1 MAGLSPAVST
11 PETSMRTRIAALA
24 FTLLVLSAATGQE
37 NTNLSYAAIS
47 ARYPA
52 VKMSDAELAKNRA
65 EGECLAGVKALG
77 SLPMD
82 QFQPNIEWLNIRTQA
97 MLALARPCEVLV
109 MLEAA
114 HDALAT
120 SNAPRLRK

>member
-1 MAGLSPAVST
+1 
-11 PETSMRTRIAALA
+11 MRTKVAALVL
-24 FTLLVLSAATGQE
+24 TLLVSASTVGQE
-37 NTNLSYAAIS
+37 NPSLSYAAII
-47 ARYPA
+47 ARHPS
-52 VKMSDAELAKNRA
+52 VKISDTDLARLRA

-97 MLALARPCEVLV
+97 MLALNRPCEVLV

-114 HDALAT
+114 HDALDT
-120 SNAPRLRK
+120 SNAPKHRQ

>member
-1 MAGLSPAVST
+1 
-11 PETSMRTRIAALA
+11 MRTKIVALA
-24 FTLLVLSAATGQE
+24 LGLLVLPAAFGQDDPS
-37 NTNLSYAAIS
+37 LSYAAII
-47 ARYPA
+47 ARHPS
-52 VKMSDAELAKNRA
+52 VKLSDADLARLRA

-97 MLALARPCEVLV
+97 MLALNRPCEVLV

-114 HDALAT
+114 HDALET
-120 SNAPRLRK
+120 TNAPKFRQR

>member
-1 MAGLSPAVST
+1 
-11 PETSMRTRIAALA
+11 MRTRVAAVAL
-24 FTLLVLSAATGQE
+24 TLLASASTVGQE
-37 NTNLSYAAIS
+37 NSSLSYAAII
-47 ARYPA
+47 ARHPS
-52 VKMSDAELAKNRA
+52 VKISDTDLARLRA

-97 MLALARPCEVLV
+97 MLALNRPCEVLV

-114 HDALAT
+114 HDALDT
-120 SNAPRLRK
+120 SNAPKHRQ

>member
-1 MAGLSPAVST
+1 
-11 PETSMRTRIAALA
+11 MRTTVAA
-24 FTLLVLSAATGQE
+24 FTLSLLAFPAAFGQE
-37 NTNLSYAAIS
+37 NPSLSYAAIS
-47 ARYPA
+47 ARHPS
-52 VKMSDAELAKNRA
+52 VKISDADLARLKA

-97 MLALARPCEVLV
+97 MLALNRPCEVLV

-114 HDALAT
+114 HDALGT
-120 SNAPRLRK
+120 SNAPKLRAD

>member
-1 MAGLSPAVST
+1 
-11 PETSMRTRIAALA
+11 MRTKIVAIALSVLVLTAALA
-24 FTLLVLSAATGQE
+24 QE
-37 NTNLSYAAIS
+37 NPTLSYAAIS
-47 ARYPA
+47 ARHPS
-52 VKMSDAELAKNRA
+52 VKIDEANIARLKA

-97 MLALARPCEVLV
+97 MLALNRPCEVLV

-114 HDALAT
+114 HDALGT
-120 SNAPRLRK
+120 SNAPKFRQ

>member
-1 MAGLSPAVST
+1 
-11 PETSMRTRIAALA
+11 MRTRVAAVAL
-24 FTLLVLSAATGQE
+24 TLLASSSTVGQE
-37 NTNLSYAAIS
+37 NPSLSYAAII
-47 ARYPA
+47 ARHPS
-52 VKMSDAELAKNRA
+52 VKISDTDLARLRA

-97 MLALARPCEVLV
+97 MLALNRPCEVLV

-114 HDALAT
+114 HDALDT
-120 SNAPRLRK
+120 SNAPKHRQ

>member
-1 MAGLSPAVST
+1 
-11 PETSMRTRIAALA
+11 MRTRTAAIVLS
-24 FTLLVLSAATGQE
+24 LLVSSSAFGQE
-37 NTNLSYAAIS
+37 DLSFSAIS
-47 ARYPA
+47 RRHA
-52 VKMSDAELAKNRA
+52 VIRMNDTELARMRA
-65 EGECLAGVKALG
+65 EGECLAGIKALG

-97 MLALARPCEVLV
+97 MLAFARPCEVLV

-120 SNAPRLRK
+120 SNAPRLNK

>member
-1 MAGLSPAVST
+1 
-11 PETSMRTRIAALA
+11 MRTAIAAITAITLSLLA
-24 FTLLVLSAATGQE
+24 SASAFAE
-37 NTNLSYAAIS
+37 DDLSYAAIS
-47 ARYPA
+47 ARHPV
-52 VKMSDAELAKNRA
+52 VKMSEAELAKMKA
-65 EGECLAGVKALG
+65 EGECLAGIKAIG

-97 MLALARPCEVLV
+97 MLALAKPCEVLV

-120 SNAPRLRK
+120 SNAPSHRR

>member
-1 MAGLSPAVST
+1 
-11 PETSMRTRIAALA
+11 MRTKIVAIASSVLVVAAAL
-24 FTLLVLSAATGQE
+24 GQE
-37 NTNLSYAAIS
+37 NPSLSYAAIT
-47 ARYPA
+47 ARHPNVRISEA
-52 VKMSDAELAKNRA
+52 DLSRLKA

-97 MLALARPCEVLV
+97 MLALNRPCEVLV

-114 HDALAT
+114 HDALET
-120 SNAPRLRK
+120 TNAPKYRQQ

>member
-1 MAGLSPAVST
+1 
-11 PETSMRTRIAALA
+11 MRTRIAVVTL
-24 FTLLVLSAATGQE
+24 TLLVSASTVGQE
-37 NTNLSYAAIS
+37 NPSLSYAAII
-47 ARYPA
+47 ARHPG
-52 VKMSDAELAKNRA
+52 VRVSDADLSRLKA

-97 MLALARPCEVLV
+97 MLALNRPCEVLV

-114 HDALAT
+114 HDALET
-120 SNAPRLRK
+120 SNAPKFRQ

>member
-1 MAGLSPAVST
+1 
-11 PETSMRTRIAALA
+11 MRTRIAAL
-24 FTLLVLSAATGQE
+24 TLTSLVSASTVGQE
-37 NTNLSYAAIS
+37 NPSLSYAAIV
-47 ARYPA
+47 ARHPS
-52 VKMSDAELAKNRA
+52 VKISDTDLTRLKA

-97 MLALARPCEVLV
+97 MLALNRPCEVLV

-114 HDALAT
+114 HDALDT
-120 SNAPRLRK
+120 SNAPKNRK

>member
-1 MAGLSPAVST
+1 
-11 PETSMRTRIAALA
+11 
-24 FTLLVLSAATGQE
+24 
-37 NTNLSYAAIS
+37 
-47 ARYPA
+47 
-52 VKMSDAELAKNRA
+52 MSDAELARIRA

-77 SLPMD
+77 SLPKNE
-82 QFQPNIEWLNIRTQA
+82 FQPNIEWLNVRTQA

-120 SNAPRLRK
+120 SNAPGLKN

>member
-1 MAGLSPAVST
+1 
-11 PETSMRTRIAALA
+11 MRTRVAAIVL
-24 FTLLVLSAATGQE
+24 TLLVSASTAGQE
-37 NTNLSYAAIS
+37 NPSLSYAAII
-47 ARYPA
+47 ARHPS
-52 VKMSDAELAKNRA
+52 VKISDTDLARLRA

-97 MLALARPCEVLV
+97 MLALNRPCEVLV

-114 HDALAT
+114 HDALDT
-120 SNAPRLRK
+120 SNAPKHRQ

>member
-1 MAGLSPAVST
+1 M
-11 PETSMRTRIAALA
+11 RIAIATVALS
-24 FTLLVLSAATGQE
+24 LLVSASTFAE
-37 NTNLSYAAIS
+37 DDLSYAAIS
-47 ARYPA
+47 ARHPV
-52 VKMSDAELAKNRA
+52 VKMSDAELSKMKA
-65 EGECLAGVKALG
+65 EGECLAGIKAIG

-114 HDALAT
+114 HEALAT
-120 SNAPRLRK
+120 SNAPSHKR

>member
-1 MAGLSPAVST
+1 
-11 PETSMRTRIAALA
+11 MRTRVAAVALA
-24 FTLLVLSAATGQE
+24 LLASSSTVGQE
-37 NTNLSYAAIS
+37 NPSLSYAAII
-47 ARYPA
+47 ARHPS
-52 VKMSDAELAKNRA
+52 VKISDADLSRLKA

-97 MLALARPCEVLV
+97 MLALNRPCEVLV

-114 HDALAT
+114 HDALDT
-120 SNAPRLRK
+120 SNAPKHRQ

>member
-1 MAGLSPAVST
+1 
-11 PETSMRTRIAALA
+11 MRTRVAAVVL
-24 FTLLVLSAATGQE
+24 TLLVSASTVGQE
-37 NTNLSYAAIS
+37 NPSLSYAAII
-47 ARYPA
+47 ARHRS
-52 VKMSDAELAKNRA
+52 VKISDADLARLKA

-97 MLALARPCEVLV
+97 MLALNRPCEVLV

-114 HDALAT
+114 HDALDT
-120 SNAPRLRK
+120 SNAPKHRQ

>member
-1 MAGLSPAVST
+1 
-11 PETSMRTRIAALA
+11 MRTRVAAITL
-24 FTLLVLSAATGQE
+24 TLLLSASTVGQE
-37 NTNLSYAAIS
+37 NPSLSYAAII
-47 ARYPA
+47 ARHPS
-52 VKMSDAELAKNRA
+52 VKLSEADLARLRA

-97 MLALARPCEVLV
+97 MLALNRPCEVLV

-114 HDALAT
+114 HDALDT
-120 SNAPRLRK
+120 TNAPKHRQQ

>member
-1 MAGLSPAVST
+1 MRRKIVAIALSVLVFPA
-11 PETSMRTRIAALA
+11 A
-24 FTLLVLSAATGQE
+24 FGQDDPS
-37 NTNLSYAAIS
+37 LSYAAII
-47 ARYPA
+47 ARHPS
-52 VKMSDAELAKNRA
+52 VKISEADIARLRA

-97 MLALARPCEVLV
+97 MLALAPPCNVLA

-114 HDALAT
+114 HDALET
-120 SNAPRLRK
+120 SNAPKFRQ

>member
-1 MAGLSPAVST
+1 
-11 PETSMRTRIAALA
+11 MRTTIAAIALS
-24 FTLLVLSAATGQE
+24 LLVSASALGQE
-37 NTNLSYAAIS
+37 NLSYAAIS
-47 ARYPA
+47 QRHA
-52 VKMSDAELAKNRA
+52 VVRMTDAELARMRA
-65 EGECLAGVKALG
+65 EGECLAGIKTLNA
-77 SLPMD
+77 LPMD

-120 SNAPRLRK
+120 SNAPGIKN

>member
-1 MAGLSPAVST
+1 
-11 PETSMRTRIAALA
+11 MRTRIAAISLI
-24 FTLLVLSAATGQE
+24 LLCCSSAIGQE
-37 NTNLSYAAIS
+37 NVNLSYAAIS
-47 ARYPA
+47 ARYPV
-52 VKMSDAELAKNRA
+52 VKMSEAELARIRA

-120 SNAPRLRK
+120 SNAPGLKN

>member
-1 MAGLSPAVST
+1 
-11 PETSMRTRIAALA
+11 MRTSIAAISLI
-24 FTLLVLSAATGQE
+24 LLVCAGAVGQE
-37 NTNLSYAAIS
+37 NLNLSYAAIS

-52 VKMSDAELAKNRA
+52 VKMSDAELAKVRA

-97 MLALARPCEVLV
+97 MLGLARPCEVLV

-120 SNAPRLRK
+120 SNAPSLRN

>member
-1 MAGLSPAVST
+1 
-11 PETSMRTRIAALA
+11 MRTRIAAIVLGVLA
-24 FTLLVLSAATGQE
+24 VSTPLAQE
-37 NTNLSYAAIS
+37 DPSLSYAAIS
-47 ARYPA
+47 SRHSSVRISESEIAR
-52 VKMSDAELAKNRA
+52 LRA

-82 QFQPNIEWLNIRTQA
+82 DFQPNIEWLNIRTQA

-120 SNAPRLRK
+120 SNAPRFRQ

>member
-1 MAGLSPAVST
+1 
-11 PETSMRTRIAALA
+11 MRATLAAITL
-24 FTLLVLSAATGQE
+24 TLLVSSTTLGQE
-37 NTNLSYAAIS
+37 NPSLSFAAIS
-47 ARYPA
+47 ARHA
-52 VKMSDAELAKNRA
+52 SVRINDTDLARLKA

-97 MLALARPCEVLV
+97 MLALNRPCEVLV

-114 HDALAT
+114 HDALGT
-120 SNAPRLRK
+120 SNAPKLRAP

>member
-1 MAGLSPAVST
+1 
-11 PETSMRTRIAALA
+11 MRTTVAAITLA
-24 FTLLVLSAATGQE
+24 LLVSASTSSQE
-37 NTNLSYAAIS
+37 NPSLSYAAIS
-47 ARYPA
+47 ARHA
-52 VKMSDAELAKNRA
+52 SVKINETDLSRLRA

-97 MLALARPCEVLV
+97 MLALNRPCEVLV

-114 HDALAT
+114 HDALDT
-120 SNAPRLRK
+120 SNAPKNRR

>member
-1 MAGLSPAVST
+1 
-11 PETSMRTRIAALA
+11 MRTKIAAVTL
-24 FTLLVLSAATGQE
+24 TLLVSASTVGQE
-37 NTNLSYAAIS
+37 DPSLSYAAIVARHPS
-47 ARYPA
+47 AK
-52 VKMSDAELAKNRA
+52 VSDADLSRLRA

-97 MLALARPCEVLV
+97 MLALNRPCEVLV

-114 HDALAT
+114 HDALDT
-120 SNAPRLRK
+120 SNAPKHRQ